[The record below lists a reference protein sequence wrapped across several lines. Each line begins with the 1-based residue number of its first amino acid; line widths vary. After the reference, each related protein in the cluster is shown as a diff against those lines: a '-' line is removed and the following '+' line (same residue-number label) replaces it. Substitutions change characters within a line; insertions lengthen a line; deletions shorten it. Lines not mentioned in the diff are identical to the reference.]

1 LLLAILAGSRLRFDT
16 DILNLLPQKAPEVR
30 VLRQALEEFG
40 SVDYLVL
47 VVRVPPGSGLAP
59 YEGYTDRLGAELSKL
74 EKLDKVEYKIGAMAE
89 MVSTFMPQALLFLD
103 DDGRRALEARLSD
116 QAVRTQVQ
124 ELRRMVGTPDQAV
137 RTQVQ
142 ELRRMVGTP
151 QALVLKNL
159 MRLDPLGLA
168 ELFLD
173 RLTGARE
180 GLAIDWASGYL
191 LSRDHEMFLI
201 LAKPSRPPQDVD
213 FSRQLLGEVQGVLD
227 GLEREWPAMMG
238 SKELDIPE
246 VSMGGRYVMALG
258 DDALIRRDVAVNVAT
273 SMLGVLTLF
282 LIAFRRFGPLIYA
295 FLPLTC
301 GLALT
306 FGFAGLTYGK
316 LSAATS
322 GVAALLIGLGID
334 FVIVSYGRFVEER
347 QRGASLEEGLAK
359 MSGSSGR
366 AVVVGAVTSAATFYA
381 FGVTEFTGLFQ
392 MGLLTGTGILF
403 CMAAV
408 LWLLPAM
415 LSWSEDHHRRRA
427 KQMMLVLH
435 GDSMEDVLTLA
446 TQAADGAQDLVQQ
459 GVLSG
464 YDSVSSLIPPVSLQR
479 ENLAWLAEARQGP
492 LDMQRIRTVFE
503 STALEEG
510 LRTEPFEPGLD
521 LLDKAISRD
530 RTVAME
536 DFDEVSQARS
546 LLDRYLHETEEGW
559 KSVVYLFPKGTL
571 WRREAPPGA
580 VQLANQLGPNAVL
593 TGANVVSGFLRKTV
607 LHDAVV
613 AAVLGFLVVGLLLWM
628 DYRRLWDTILTLVP
642 LLVGLVWMLGG
653 MVLMGANMNFMNIFV
668 STMIIGIGVDYGI
681 HMIHRYRE
689 LGESSEDELVAG
701 FVETG
706 KAIVLAALST
716 TVGFGSLSLS
726 HYPGLQSMGKVAIL
740 GALSTALVAITLLPA
755 YLLLRY
761 RKRMTSQAE

>member
-1 LLLAILAGSRLRFDT
+1 
-16 DILNLLPQKAPEVR
+16 
-30 VLRQALEEFG
+30 
-40 SVDYLVL
+40 
-47 VVRVPPGSGLAP
+47 
-59 YEGYTDRLGAELSKL
+59 LGAELSKL
-74 EKLDKVEYKIGAMAE
+74 EKLDKVEYKIGAMTE

-103 DDGRRALEARLSD
+103 EDGRRSLEAKLSD
-116 QAVRTQVQ
+116 SAVRTQVQ
-124 ELRRMVGTPDQAV
+124 ELRRMV
-137 RTQVQ
+137 
-142 ELRRMVGTP
+142 ETP
-151 QALVLKNL
+151 QALALKNL

-173 RLTGARE
+173 HVTGARE

-201 LAKPSRPPQDVD
+201 LAKPNRAPQDVD
-213 FSRQLLGEVQGVLD
+213 FSRELLGEVQGVIDELAS
-227 GLEREWPAMMG
+227 EWPVMMG
-238 SKELDIPE
+238 SKELEIPE
-246 VSMGGRYVMALG
+246 VSLGGRYVMALG
-258 DDALIRRDVAVNVAT
+258 DDALIRRDVTVNVLT
-273 SMLGVLTLF
+273 SMLGVLVLF

-301 GLALT
+301 GLVLT

-347 QRGASLEEGLAK
+347 QQGASLEEGLAK

-381 FGVTEFTGLFQ
+381 FSVTEFTGLFQ

-415 LSWSEDHHRRRA
+415 LSWNEDHHRRRA
-427 KQMMLVLH
+427 RQPRLYLHGLGSARLIQAALRAPRAVLLVGLVVTLLAAWLALRLEFVDSVQEMRPAGNEGSSVRDEVAERFGVGFEQMMLVVH
-435 GDSMEDVLTLA
+435 GDSMEEVLALA
-446 TQAADGAQDLVQQ
+446 TEAADGAQDLVEE

-464 YDSVSSLIPPVSLQR
+464 YDSVSSLIPPVPLQR
-479 ENLAWLAEARQGP
+479 ENLAWLAEARLGP
-492 LDMQRIRTVFE
+492 LDMQRIRTAFE
-503 STALEEG
+503 KTALEEG
-510 LRTEPFEPGLD
+510 LRVEPFEPGLE
-521 LLDKAISRD
+521 LLSEAISRD
-530 RTVAME
+530 RIVAMD
-536 DFDEVSQARS
+536 DFGEVSQARS

-559 KSVVYLFPKGTL
+559 KSVVYLFPKGTM

-580 VQLANQLGPNAVL
+580 VQLAVELGPKAVL
-593 TGANVVSGFLRKTV
+593 TGANVVSNFLRKTV
-607 LHDAVV
+607 LRDAVI
-613 AAVLGFLVVGLLLWM
+613 AAVLGFLVVGILLWL
-628 DYRRLWDTILTLVP
+628 DYRRIWDTILTLVP

-653 MVLMGANMNFMNIFV
+653 MVLMGSNMNFMNIFV

-689 LGESSEDELVAG
+689 LGEGSEEELAAG

-761 RKRMTSQAE
+761 RKRMGS